1 MKKNAVYLILSIF
14 IIGCGKQTS
23 GTGNLRSFAFT
34 YAIQLES
41 VINKKLELWVPIPQS
56 NKVQSISDLTIDA
69 QGLSYEVKDEDYHGN
84 KYLYIYSND
93 GIKDSKL
100 ITLTFNV
107 VREEHQN
114 IKYDN
119 IVNVKYLKSS
129 TMVPVGEIFKNI
141 IDNNNLN
148 RNDMRG
154 LYDFVLE
161 GMHYGKPKSVG
172 SEYYSNPW
180 LDSNSEYGMKKV
192 SRDKVVDLYQE
203 SKISGSSYTFGN
215 GNSVYACDI
224 GVGNCTDYHS
234 YFISISRTMNV
245 PARFHMGFPIPN
257 EEEGEVGGYN
267 CWADYY
273 VDDEG
278 WYTVDISEADKDSNR
293 INYFFGTV
301 CNNRVEMMVGRD
313 FNLDGYE
320 QNPVN
325 LFVYPL
331 LEINDKVSNSFT
343 KTFFYK
349 KL

>member
-1 MKKNAVYLILSIF
+1 MLLIF

-23 GTGNLRSFAFT
+23 GTGNFRSFEFI
-34 YAIQLES
+34 YSIELEPT
-41 VINKKLELWVPIPQS
+41 INKKLELWVPFPQNNS
-56 NKVQSISDLTIDA
+56 VQSISDIVIDT
-69 QGLSYEVKDEDYHGN
+69 QGLSYELRDEDYHGN
-84 KYLYIYSND
+84 KYLYIYSDD

-107 VREEHQN
+107 KREEHQN
-114 IKYDN
+114 VEYDN
-119 IVNVKYLKSS
+119 TSNDKYLKPSQ
-129 TMVPVGEIFKNI
+129 MVPTGLMFKNI
-141 IDNNNLN
+141 INDNDLN
-148 RNDMRG
+148 HNDMRG
-154 LYDFVLE
+154 VYDFVLN
-161 GMHYGKPKSVG
+161 GMHYGKPKSID
-172 SEYYSNPW
+172 SEYYTNPW

-203 SKISGSSYTFGN
+203 SKINGSNYTFGN
-215 GNSVYACDI
+215 GNSLYACDI

-234 YFISISRTMNV
+234 YFISMSRTMDI

-257 EEEGEVGGYN
+257 EEEGEVGGYH

-273 VDDEG
+273 IDNEG
-278 WYTVDISEADKDSNR
+278 WYPVDISEADKDSNR

-325 LFVYPL
+325 LFIYPL
-331 LEINDKVSNSFT
+331 LEINDKESNSFT

-349 KL
+349 NS

>member
-1 MKKNAVYLILSIF
+1 MKKNVVYLILSIF

-23 GTGNLRSFAFT
+23 GTGNFRSFEFT
-34 YAIQLES
+34 YSIQLEPA
-41 VINKKLELWVPIPQS
+41 INKKLELWVPIPQS
-56 NKVQSISDLTIDA
+56 NKIQSISDLTIDT

-84 KYLYIYSND
+84 KYFYIYSND
-93 GIKDSKL
+93 GIKNSKL

-107 VREEHQN
+107 AREEHQN

-119 IVNVKYLKSS
+119 IANAKYLKSS
-129 TMVPVGEIFKNI
+129 TMVPVGAIFKNI
-141 IDNNNLN
+141 IDNNNLSHK
-148 RNDMRG
+148 DMRG

-161 GMHYGKPKSVG
+161 GMHYGKPKSVD
-172 SEYYSNPW
+172 SEYYSDPW

-192 SRDKVVDLYQE
+192 SRDKVVDLYQK
-203 SKISGSSYTFGN
+203 SKIDGSNYTFGN
-215 GNSVYACDI
+215 GNSLYACDI

-234 YFISISRTMNV
+234 YFISISRTMNI
-245 PARFHMGFPIPN
+245 PTRFHMGFSIPN
-257 EEEGEVGGYN
+257 ENEGEIGGYH

-273 VDDEG
+273 INDEG
-278 WYTVDISEADKDSNR
+278 WYPIDISEADKNSNKVD
-293 INYFFGTV
+293 YFFGTV

-331 LEINDKVSNSFT
+331 LEINDEESNSFT
-343 KTFFYK
+343 KTFSYK
-349 KL
+349 NL